1 MAMSTT
7 QARRNLFLVPFYNE
21 CIHVTVTKEAQQVH
35 EWIRSICSIHIDFP
49 KNLLIGLDTEWLPNL
64 NPGENHPIAILQLS
78 IGNRCLIFQLLHAD
92 FIPVSL
98 HAFLADPCHTFCGVG
113 IKDDIADLN
122 DLARLATIN
131 SQSGNGVYKYMGLKK
146 MAYAVLGKKMEKPL
160 NVTLSKWDAVEL
172 DRDQIEYAAID
183 AVVSYQLGY
192 TLCSLIY
199 RPQPGFIV
207 VGRPGLLLV

>member
-1 MAMSTT
+1 MWLRKVT
-7 QARRNLFLVPFYNE
+7 FLVRKV
-21 CIHVTVTKEAQQVH
+21 HVTVTKEARQVH
-35 EWIRSICSIHIDFP
+35 EWILSICSIHIDFS
-49 KNLLIGLDTEWLPNL
+49 KNLLIGLDTD
-64 NPGENHPIAILQLS
+64 

-98 HAFLADPCHTFCGVG
+98 HAFLADPRHTFCGVG
-113 IKDDIADLN
+113 IKDDVDKLYDHHKLRVRKIADLN

-131 SQSGNGVYKYMGLKK
+131 SQSGNGGYKYMGLKK

-160 NVTLSKWDAVEL
+160 NVTLSKWDTVEL

-192 TLCSLIY
+192 TLCSPIY
-199 RPQPGFIV
+199 RPQPGSIV